1 MQKNEEEKEEERMQS
16 NYNNNELEQKFVIE
30 NWNQN

>member
-1 MQKNEEEKEEERMQS
+1 MLKNEEEKEEERMQS